1 MATPHNQA
9 KKGDFA
15 STVIM
20 PGDPKRAKFI
30 AQNYLQDA
38 KLVNDVRGVQGY
50 TGFFRGKRVSVMASG
65 MGMPSIA
72 IYAHELYEYYD
83 VNLIIRAGSA
93 GGIADDVNL
102 RDIVIA
108 QAACTDSNFLQ
119 SKYRFA
125 GQYSPIGDYET
136 IKKAEQIALKKGFKV
151 RVGNILSTDVF
162 YSDTTAEWQ
171 KTGVL
176 AVEMECA
183 ALYAV
188 AAEHGKKALCIC
200 TVSDCPLKGLSL
212 PAQERQTGF
221 TDMMEIALETAE

>member
-50 TGFFRGKRVSVMASG
+50 TGFFKGKRVSVMASG

-125 GQYSPIGDYET
+125 GQYSPIGDYEN

>member
-50 TGFFRGKRVSVMASG
+50 TGFFNGKRVSVMASG

-136 IKKAEQIALKKGFKV
+136 IKKAEQIALKKGYKV

>member
-50 TGFFRGKRVSVMASG
+50 TGFFKGKRVSVMASG

-83 VNLIIRAGSA
+83 VNLIIRVGSA

>member
-50 TGFFRGKRVSVMASG
+50 TGFFKGKRVSVMASG

>member
-50 TGFFRGKRVSVMASG
+50 TGFFKGKRVSVMASG

-102 RDIVIA
+102 RDIIIA